1 MAATVEQ
8 LARQIKTLTGDE
20 QAQLRAMPGAD
31 ALLETPLDTERTTLE
46 HLLARGIIARIPDRY
61 RKGYRPDPQAENF
74 TPVPVTGRPVSETL
88 LEDRERQFAQQLLAQ
103 GMLDHIPQ
111 GYPEGYVDPP
121 AITIDGEPLSETIIR
136 ERR

>member
-8 LARQIKTLTGDE
+8 LARQIRTLTDEE
-20 QAQLRAMPGAD
+20 QAQLRAILGAD
-31 ALLETPLDTERTTLE
+31 VLSETPLD
-46 HLLARGIIARIPDRY
+46 
-61 RKGYRPDPQAENF
+61 Q
-74 TPVPVTGRPVSETL
+74 
-88 LEDRERQFAQQLLAQ
+88 ERQFARHLLGQ

-121 AITIDGEPLSETIIR
+121 PITIDGEPLSETIIR